1 MNLSILAVSE
11 TSGSYWPF
19 AVLAMG
25 IVFVILAIAV
35 FRIHAFISLIL
46 AAVFVGALSDSLP
59 GAEEGNHFVT
69 AIGLAMTEF
78 GTTAGKIAWVIAL
91 AAIIGVCLMESGAA
105 DRIVRGMV
113 RTLGE
118 SRAGVALVLCSFFL
132 SIPVFFDTV
141 FFLLIPL
148 GQALAFRLGRN
159 YLYFVMAV
167 CSGGVITHG
176 LVPPTPGPLVMV
188 ETLGLNLGFTI
199 VAGIGLGLIPAF
211 SGLYFGKWLEG
222 RLDIGVRESPGIR
235 IVDIEAIVSKED
247 SELPSFFMSMLPV
260 VLPVFLIAATSFL
273 AIWTTEGQFYELMQ
287 ILGNKNV
294 AMLLGTIIALYLLAK
309 QRGVSFRALGE
320 VIEGPLGMAGTII
333 LITSAGG
340 SFGAM
345 IRHAGVGDS
354 IRMATED
361 TGFSLIIMAWLVAA
375 IMKVAQGSGTVSMI
389 TTSGIIAAIIG
400 NGTGLGYSPVYLFA
414 AIAFGSQMGSWMN
427 DSGFWVVCKLSGF
440 TEKETLK
447 TWTALLAVMGIV
459 GLVEVLIV
467 SSIVPNLF
475 M

>member
-148 GQALAFRLGRN
+148 AQALAFRLGRN

-273 AIWTTEGQFYELMQ
+273 GIWTTEGQFYELMQ

-375 IMKVAQGSGTVSMI
+375 IMKLTR
-389 TTSGIIAAIIG
+389 
-400 NGTGLGYSPVYLFA
+400 P
-414 AIAFGSQMGSWMN
+414 
-427 DSGFWVVCKLSGF
+427 
-440 TEKETLK
+440 
-447 TWTALLAVMGIV
+447 
-459 GLVEVLIV
+459 
-467 SSIVPNLF
+467 
-475 M
+475 

>member
-1 MNLSILAVSE
+1 
-11 TSGSYWPF
+11 
-19 AVLAMG
+19 
-25 IVFVILAIAV
+25 
-35 FRIHAFISLIL
+35 
-46 AAVFVGALSDSLP
+46 
-59 GAEEGNHFVT
+59 
-69 AIGLAMTEF
+69 
-78 GTTAGKIAWVIAL
+78 
-91 AAIIGVCLMESGAA
+91 
-105 DRIVRGMV
+105 
-113 RTLGE
+113 
-118 SRAGVALVLCSFFL
+118 
-132 SIPVFFDTV
+132 
-141 FFLLIPL
+141 
-148 GQALAFRLGRN
+148 
-159 YLYFVMAV
+159 FVMAV

-273 AIWTTEGQFYELMQ
+273 GIWTTEGQFYELMQ